1 MPETIGF
8 IGLGL
13 MGKPMAANLL
23 KAGYPVVVH
32 SRSQG
37 PVEELVAAGARRGT
51 SPADVARQATRIIT
65 MVPDS
70 PDVEL
75 VLDGPGR
82 RLRRAAAGHHRH
94 RHEQHRAGV
103 ARRLA
108 EKAASLGAVMLDAP
122 VSGGDIGAING
133 TLSIMVGGDAAAFA
147 AAKPLFDVLGNPEKV
162 IHIGGPGAGQLCKLC
177 NQMVIGGT
185 LAVAAEALALAKK
198 SGVDAGKVREALL
211 GGFAQ
216 SRVLEVHG
224 DRALKGTFKP
234 GFKTHLYAK
243 DMRNVVADAG
253 RARLRRAGDRG
264 RAAAAARDD
273 GGRPRRGRQ
282 FDHGQDRVR
291 HRRRALAPRRRTLV
305 EDKPHAPRSRRAAD
319 GRPGAAGL
327 AAQPVVA
334 CADRGG
340 RLLRWPRASGSCS
353 TSSRASPAR
362 SGRRPASA
370 RRRCSSGAPG
380 CGPACCSGSFLF
392 NWWLSDAAARPRA
405 GHHARRPTT
414 SSSRW

>member
-51 SPADVARQATRIIT
+51 SPADVARQATRVIT

-70 PDVEL
+70 PDVER
-75 VLDGPGR
+75 VLEGPDGVFGALQPGTIVIDMSSI
-82 RLRRAAAGHHRH
+82 AP
-94 RHEQHRAGV
+94 GV

-108 EKAASLGAVMLDAP
+108 DKAASLGAAMLDAP

-147 AAKPLFDVLGNPEKV
+147 AAKPIFEVLGNPEKI

-198 SGVDAGKVREALL
+198 SGVDAAKVREALL

-224 DRALKGTFKP
+224 DRALKNTFKP
-234 GFKTHLYAK
+234 GFKTHLFAK
-243 DMRNVVADAG
+243 DMRNVVSTLAEHDCAAPVTAVVQQLLHATMAAG
-253 RARLRRAGDRG
+253 RGEDDNSIMAKTVFDIAGV
-264 RAAAAARDD
+264 
-273 GGRPRRGRQ
+273 Q
-282 FDHGQDRVR
+282 
-291 HRRRALAPRRRTLV
+291 
-305 EDKPHAPRSRRAAD
+305 
-319 GRPGAAGL
+319 
-327 AAQPVVA
+327 
-334 CADRGG
+334 
-340 RLLRWPRASGSCS
+340 
-353 TSSRASPAR
+353 
-362 SGRRPASA
+362 
-370 RRRCSSGAPG
+370 
-380 CGPACCSGSFLF
+380 
-392 NWWLSDAAARPRA
+392 
-405 GHHARRPTT
+405 
-414 SSSRW
+414 

>member
-37 PVEELVAAGARRGT
+37 PVDALVAVGARKGT
-51 SPADVARQATRIIT
+51 SPADVARQATRVIT

-70 PDVEL
+70 PDVER
-75 VLDGPGR
+75 VLDGPDGVF
-82 RLRRAAAGHHRH
+82 RALQPGTIIIDMSSIAP
-94 RHEQHRAGV
+94 GV

-108 EKAASLGAVMLDAP
+108 EKAASLGATMLDAP

-147 AAKPLFDVLGNPEKV
+147 AATPLFEVMGNPEKI

-198 SGVDAGKVREALL
+198 SGVDAAKVREALL

-224 DRALKGTFKP
+224 ERALKSTFTP
-234 GFKTHLYAK
+234 GFKTHLFAK
-243 DMRNVVADAG
+243 DMRNVISTLAEHDCAAPVTAVVQQLLHATMAAG
-253 RARLRRAGDRG
+253 RGEDDNSIMAKTVFDIAG
-264 RAAAAARDD
+264 
-273 GGRPRRGRQ
+273 
-282 FDHGQDRVR
+282 VR
-291 HRRRALAPRRRTLV
+291 
-305 EDKPHAPRSRRAAD
+305 
-319 GRPGAAGL
+319 
-327 AAQPVVA
+327 
-334 CADRGG
+334 
-340 RLLRWPRASGSCS
+340 
-353 TSSRASPAR
+353 
-362 SGRRPASA
+362 
-370 RRRCSSGAPG
+370 
-380 CGPACCSGSFLF
+380 
-392 NWWLSDAAARPRA
+392 
-405 GHHARRPTT
+405 
-414 SSSRW
+414 